1 MTSERAAALPTA
13 GWACYVRSMHYGR
26 LGLAFATA
34 LLLPACFD
42 SDQTFKIAETTS
54 TGGPG
59 TTTIVDPSTSSSE
72 TTATSMSETGPYD
85 TCHDAIQCVNN
96 CALSIQAMIAQD
108 PDYEPDLSCFLECAE
123 TLSVDEVYKLF
134 ELLSCASEQ
143 CKMNGQCASGSM
155 DTGSGSDSGSSSGG
169 SSSGSTTTTDDGAAN
184 DAGGGVLDPCIQ
196 CIFLY
201 VSDPDPPGCEELA
214 HQCQ

>member
-13 GWACYVRSMHYGR
+13 GWACYLRGMHYGR
-26 LGLAFATA
+26 PGLAFATA
-34 LLLPACFD
+34 LLLGACFD

-59 TTTIVDPSTSSSE
+59 TTTFVDPSTTSSE
-72 TTATSMSETGPYD
+72 TTAVSMSETGPYD

-96 CALSIQAMIAQD
+96 CALTIQAMIAQD

-134 ELLSCASEQ
+134 NLLSCASEQ
-143 CKMNGQCASGSM
+143 CKANMQCADGSM
-155 DTGSGSDSGSSSGG
+155 DTGSGSDTGS
-169 SSSGSTTTTDDGAAN
+169 SSSGSTTTTDGGEEDV
-184 DAGGGVLDPCIQ
+184 GGGLLDPCIQ

-214 HQCQ
+214 HECQ

>member
-1 MTSERAAALPTA
+1 
-13 GWACYVRSMHYGR
+13 MHYGR
-26 LGLAFATA
+26 ATRRSRRSRPGFAFAAA
-34 LLLPACFD
+34 LLLGACFD

-54 TGGPG
+54 TGGGSTTLVDP
-59 TTTIVDPSTSSSE
+59 TTTSSE
-72 TTATSMSETGPYD
+72 TTATSMSETGPFD

-96 CALSIQAMIAQD
+96 CALTIQAMIAQD
-108 PDYEPDLSCFLECAE
+108 PDYEPDLGCFLECAE

-143 CKMNGQCASGSM
+143 CKANMQCADGPM
-155 DTGSGSDSGSSSGG
+155 DTSGSGSDSGSSS
-169 SSSGSTTTTDDGAAN
+169 TTTTDGGGEEDV
-184 DAGGGVLDPCIQ
+184 GGGVLSPCIQ